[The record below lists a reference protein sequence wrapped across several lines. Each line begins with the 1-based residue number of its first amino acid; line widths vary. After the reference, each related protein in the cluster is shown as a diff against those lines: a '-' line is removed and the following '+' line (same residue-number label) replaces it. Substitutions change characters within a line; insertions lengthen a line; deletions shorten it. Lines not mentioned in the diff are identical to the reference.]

1 MPGSNLK
8 QDALRARIRGGEA
21 RAITGSGRQWL
32 ASTDTHR
39 FYSYEFDEAQG
50 IITEPTIYEL
60 DADAVHLNRVV
71 SGKLGRWTSAHNLA
85 ISDSETFTLSGL
97 EVLRRASPETT
108 FEAVESRDV
117 FKPTIDKPSQLSSS
131 DLVNYVRAAKQ
142 RGSDVSALTV
152 ALQKKYAAPFGVI
165 IMAFI
170 GMPLAVSYGRKGTI
184 IALCAAIVVSIAYWA
199 VGGGFQQL
207 GNHGLLRPS
216 VAGWSPLVIFAAA
229 GTYFLSKVKT

>member
-1 MPGSNLK
+1 MQVLHQSN
-8 QDALRARIRGGEA
+8 Q
-21 RAITGSGRQWL
+21 
-32 ASTDTHR
+32 
-39 FYSYEFDEAQG
+39 
-50 IITEPTIYEL
+50 
-60 DADAVHLNRVV
+60 
-71 SGKLGRWTSAHNLA
+71 
-85 ISDSETFTLSGL
+85 
-97 EVLRRASPETT
+97 ETT
-108 FEAVESRDV
+108 LTNVESREV
-117 FKPTIDKPSQLSSS
+117 FKPTIDKPSQLSSA
-131 DLVNYVRAAKQ
+131 DLVSYVRAAKQ
-142 RGSDVSALTV
+142 RGSDVSALSV

-184 IALCAAIVVSIAYWA
+184 IALCAAVVVSIAYWA